1 MSVYSGLNKPLEKDF
16 EILIASF
23 IENKVGISANF
34 LTNDLAENLKIN
46 LLSLLEQ
53 KLMFA
58 AGTGNAEKL
67 AHNNSIRSDSIY
79 WLDRKHD
86 NKFENEFFDHI
97 EDFIRYLNHSCYA
110 GIKGYEFHYSLY
122 EIGSFY
128 KKHLDQFQNNQS
140 RQYSLI
146 SYLNNDWKEEDGG
159 NLLIHQLNN
168 NQEISPTQGKTVFF
182 KSNELAHEV
191 LITQQR
197 RMSITGWLKKD

>member
-1 MSVYSGLNKPLEKDF
+1 MSVNSGLNKPLEKDF

-34 LTNDLAENLKIN
+34 LKNSLAENLKIN

-67 AHNNSIRSDSIY
+67 IQNNSVRGDSIY

-86 NKFENEFFDHI
+86 NEFENEFFDHI

-110 GIKGYEFHYSLY
+110 GITGYEFHYSLY
-122 EIGSFY
+122 EIGSYY
-128 KKHLDQFQNNQS
+128 KKHLDQFQNNQ
-140 RQYSLI
+140 R
-146 SYLNNDWKEEDGG
+146 
-159 NLLIHQLNN
+159 
-168 NQEISPTQGKTVFF
+168 
-182 KSNELAHEV
+182 
-191 LITQQR
+191 
-197 RMSITGWLKKD
+197 

>member
-1 MSVYSGLNKPLEKDF
+1 MSVNSGLNKPMEKDF

-34 LTNDLAENLKIN
+34 LRNDLADNLKIN

-58 AGTGNAEKL
+58 AGTGNADRVTQ
-67 AHNNSIRSDSIY
+67 NNSVRSDSIY

-86 NKFENEFFDHI
+86 NEFENAFFDHI

-110 GIKGYEFHYSLY
+110 GITGYEFHYSLY

-168 NQEISPTQGKTVFF
+168 NQKISPTQGKTVFF
-182 KSNELAHEV
+182 KSNELEHEV
-191 LITQQR
+191 LKTSRR
-197 RMSITGWLKKD
+197 RMSITGWLKRD